1 MASHQWG
8 RGGRTFES
16 RSQSVS
22 NANSWCWPCPACR
35 DAIFPRC
42 LDPDGRKFTTLF
54 LFNEKML
61 HLVDDIFWHLGFKS
75 AEHAD
80 KVMSQIINYCDYC
93 NYCDYFYYFR
103 LESIMASL
111 RAYGWLNATPS
122 PKRFVSWVQVTVRF
136 CVMAGFTTSR
146 RKMLLADRGRVLGGS
161 KPLSEWRLLCMMK
174 RRFCCDMPS
183 GKAAITKMCHCSMR
197 RLLEMKQTNQ
207 LAACSEIE

>member
-1 MASHQWG
+1 MPCVPWCNLSQVPGPGWAKIHESFSFQREDVASCG
-8 RGGRTFES
+8 RH
-16 RSQSVS
+16 
-22 NANSWCWPCPACR
+22 
-35 DAIFPRC
+35 
-42 LDPDGRKFTTLF
+42 F
-54 LFNEKML
+54 LALGPM
-61 HLVDDIFWHLGFKS
+61 GFKS

-122 PKRFVSWVQVTVRF
+122 PKRFVSWVQDTVRF

-207 LAACSEIE
+207 LAAGSEIE